1 MWIVCMYVVIL
12 QCYCQDCQT
21 KTTQQINQSILATV
35 NNNGVV
41 IVDDQQT
48 IQMDENGL

>member
-1 MWIVCMYVVIL
+1 MYVCSNIAIL
-12 QCYCQDCQT
+12 FFQDT

-48 IQMDENGL
+48 VQMDENGL